1 MTELTHPSLRAI
13 KAFPQAHS
21 TRHPFPK
28 GAHGITAL
36 ALGLAV
42 LVSALARDAR
52 AIGYNVDETTVAA
65 FGNLNQANV
74 GPNGTN
80 GNNFCA
86 PTATMNSFTWLAN
99 AYPAIYGNMLM
110 GGQATW
116 LAAGMLL
123 AGPAYMNTDKNNG
136 TTEGNWVGGKVGYI
150 NNFAPN
156 TTTFAGMDSVAT
168 PGRPA
173 WDQNANPTAN
183 FLLQQLQGGE
193 DVELGIS
200 PTVGNNAGHVLTLT
214 GISWNDANNNGIFD
228 AGDTLTLNTIDPANP
243 GVNTPLTLTPGANG
257 MKITGGAYGT
267 YVMDA
272 ALAESPVPEPATLS
286 LALMG
291 GAAIGFLRNRRAKI

>member
-1 MTELTHPSLRAI
+1 MTVLTHPSLRASR
-13 KAFPQAHS
+13 AFPQALS
-21 TRHPFPK
+21 TRQPFPK
-28 GAHGITAL
+28 GARGITAL

-42 LVSALARDAR
+42 LVSALTRDAR

-86 PTATMNSFTWLAN
+86 PTATMNSFTFLAN

-116 LAAGMLL
+116 LAAAMTL
-123 AGPAYMNTDKNNG
+123 AGPAYMNTDKNNA

-150 NNFAPN
+150 NKFAPN

-193 DVELGIS
+193 DIELGIS
-200 PTVGNNAGHVLTLT
+200 PTVGNGAGHVLTLT
-214 GISWNDANNNGIFD
+214 GISWNNVNNNGVFGP
-228 AGDTLTLNTIDPANP
+228 GDTLTLNTIDPGNP
-243 GVNTPLTLTPGANG
+243 GVNTPLTLSPGANG
-257 MKITGGAYGT
+257 MTITGGPYGT
-267 YVMDA
+267 YVVDA
-272 ALAESPVPEPATLS
+272 ALAESPVPEPATMS
-286 LALMG
+286 LALVG
-291 GAAIGFLRNRRAKI
+291 GIALCFLRNRRAKV